1 MDRQETHKLH
11 SDFSY
16 QMKVIHG
23 ISRFLQLNYYFNKST
38 GGDLHTM
45 ETEVKHQSRSLCKEL
60 GQIFFFLIYVGCP
73 GQLTRTTT
81 IPHGPLDILQAQ
93 EQVKH
98 RRGDRRA
105 HKGSNPKR
113 GRNKSHDWPQQLDPE
128 CGGCPHELVCKIVT
142 FLVLGLWLLNL
153 PKEEKDTKKNTRE
166 SYFEIINYYY
176 YYYLKYIKIPW
187 HFRI

>member
-1 MDRQETHKLH
+1 MSISLCVFYFKVVIKYYLINNISLASLLFLRFKFQMDRQETHKLH

-60 GQIFFFLIYVGCP
+60 GQFFGLMWW
-73 GQLTRTTT
+73 L
-81 IPHGPLDILQAQ
+81 
-93 EQVKH
+93 
-98 RRGDRRA
+98 
-105 HKGSNPKR
+105 
-113 GRNKSHDWPQQLDPE
+113 
-128 CGGCPHELVCKIVT
+128 PHELVCKIVT

-153 PKEEKDTKKNTRE
+153 PKEEKDKKKNTRE

>member
-60 GQIFFFLIYVGCP
+60 GQFFF
-73 GQLTRTTT
+73 
-81 IPHGPLDILQAQ
+81 
-93 EQVKH
+93 
-98 RRGDRRA
+98 
-105 HKGSNPKR
+105 
-113 GRNKSHDWPQQLDPE
+113 
-128 CGGCPHELVCKIVT
+128 
-142 FLVLGLWLLNL
+142 F
-153 PKEEKDTKKNTRE
+153 
-166 SYFEIINYYY
+166 F
-176 YYYLKYIKIPW
+176 
-187 HFRI
+187 